1 MTEIMMTII
10 EELELRQKVINVRGG
25 RGYGVG
31 HPHAPRQIS
40 GYGIVDPTEEEPAEY
55 INKPVKVSKAFRK

>member
-25 RGYGVG
+25 RGYSAG

-40 GYGIVDPTEEEPAEY
+40 GYGVIDPTEEEPEEY

>member
-1 MTEIMMTII
+1 MTEIMLTII

-25 RGYGVG
+25 RGYSTG

-40 GYGIVDPTEEEPAEY
+40 GYSVIDPTEEEPEKY

>member
-40 GYGIVDPTEEEPAEY
+40 GYDVIDPTEKAPEKY
-55 INKPVKVSKAFRK
+55 INKPVKVSRAFRK

>member
-1 MTEIMMTII
+1 MTII

-40 GYGIVDPTEEEPAEY
+40 GYGVIDPTEKAPEEY
-55 INKPVKVSKAFRK
+55 INKPVKVSRAFRK